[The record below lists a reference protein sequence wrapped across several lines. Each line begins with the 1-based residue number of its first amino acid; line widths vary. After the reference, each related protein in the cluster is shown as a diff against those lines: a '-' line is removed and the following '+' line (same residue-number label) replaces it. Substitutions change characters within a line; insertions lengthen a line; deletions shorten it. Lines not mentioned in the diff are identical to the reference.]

1 MKLKFK
7 SLIAIC
13 IFIAIFFLNAETIAE
28 NMQYVDVK
36 IGNNIYLGS
45 KISINSSSGF
55 IIRNQANNYASNA
68 TTIYISLSSPE
79 LYTILDGDNNKIAEI
94 NYADNYEIV
103 PMSENDDHINLNG
116 KYYRGSIK
124 LVKNNSN
131 YFIIN
136 HVSLEEYLYGVVPRE
151 IPSSAP
157 LEALKAQA
165 IAARS
170 YSLNNLNKHIKDG
183 YNLCDSTHCQVYG
196 GYSAEKESTN
206 QAVDDTKG
214 IIMQY
219 NDKVVDAVFHSSSGG
234 YTESSEN
241 VWGSKIPYLV
251 AVKDPFSLN
260 APNSN
265 WNITFTNSV
274 IVNNLK
280 NNNIQIQDLIDIQ
293 VLDRTESGRVK
304 TIKVIASDK
313 TVLLSGDKFR
323 SIMGN
328 SNFKSTLFSIQ
339 KKYDTDE
346 VMKSTLSK
354 NGIEEIDIS
363 SNTLMVLSKDG
374 IKNLDNSSIFVLDN
388 IGKSNINIDTQ
399 VASFSFVGKG
409 YGHGVGMSQ
418 YGAIEMAKEGYNYEQ
433 ILQYY
438 YKDIKIMQ

>member
-1 MKLKFK
+1 
-7 SLIAIC
+7 
-13 IFIAIFFLNAETIAE
+13 
-28 NMQYVDVK
+28 
-36 IGNNIYLGS
+36 
-45 KISINSSSGF
+45 
-55 IIRNQANNYASNA
+55 
-68 TTIYISLSSPE
+68 
-79 LYTILDGDNNKIAEI
+79 
-94 NYADNYEIV
+94 
-103 PMSENDDHINLNG
+103 
-116 KYYRGSIK
+116 
-124 LVKNNSN
+124 
-131 YFIIN
+131 
-136 HVSLEEYLYGVVPRE
+136 
-151 IPSSAP
+151 
-157 LEALKAQA
+157 
-165 IAARS
+165 
-170 YSLNNLNKHIKDG
+170 
-183 YNLCDSTHCQVYG
+183 
-196 GYSAEKESTN
+196 
-206 QAVDDTKG
+206 
-214 IIMQY
+214 
-219 NDKVVDAVFHSSSGG
+219 
-234 YTESSEN
+234 
-241 VWGSKIPYLV
+241 
-251 AVKDPFSLN
+251 
-260 APNSN
+260 
-265 WNITFTNSV
+265 
-274 IVNNLK
+274 
-280 NNNIQIQDLIDIQ
+280 QDLIDIQ